1 MLLLLI
7 LAVSCLVTCT
17 MDGRYCSYER
27 EDGNTMQGLR
37 TVCSSL
43 CYCFPQQVEVNKSC
57 QDVDEEDFMM
67 RPNELMKVLCIRP
80 PRTPAMTPEETPA
93 MTPEET
99 PAMTPP
105 RTPEKTPN
113 QTPHETPDLTPYQT
127 PYQSPHQTPDLTPY
141 QTPYQSP
148 YQTPYETPDLT
159 PYQTCSATP
168 NATIFKTEEPSISF
182 MIIQEQPDRFFQYLY
197 IGLSLFAF
205 WIIITIIIICC
216 CCKKKK
222 QIESTTESSS
232 PEIIQLWHENQFPAT
247 ITVNEDSDPFAED
260 FVVSDDYFDAMD
272 QD

>member
-1 MLLLLI
+1 MFLLLLAFSVKYV
-7 LAVSCLVTCT
+7 LRSCGAGAYPPCRHTGYC
-17 MDGRYCSYER
+17 YCSDDCSGTTYGMPFLNDEFNDISGCYPGRICTEYEQCIPP
-27 EDGNTMQGLR
+27 TP
-37 TVCSSL
+37 T
-43 CYCFPQQVEVNKSC
+43 
-57 QDVDEEDFMM
+57 
-67 RPNELMKVLCIRP
+67 PNE
-80 PRTPAMTPEETPA
+80 
-93 MTPEET
+93 
-99 PAMTPP
+99 
-105 RTPEKTPN
+105 TPN
-113 QTPHETPDLTPYQT
+113 QTPHETPDIT
-127 PYQSPHQTPDLTPY
+127 PYQSPYQTPHETPDL
-141 QTPYQSP
+141 TPYQSP

-232 PEIIQLWHENQFPAT
+232 PEIIQLWPENHFPAT

-260 FVVSDDYFDAMD
+260 FVVSDSYFDAMD

>member
-67 RPNELMKVLCIRP
+67 RPNELMRVLCIRP
-80 PRTPAMTPEETPA
+80 PRSPPMTPEETPPR
-93 MTPEET
+93 TPE
-99 PAMTPP
+99 

-113 QTPHETPDLTPYQT
+113 QTPDLT

-141 QTPYQSP
+141 QTPHETP

-232 PEIIQLWHENQFPAT
+232 PEIIQLWPENHFPAT

-260 FVVSDDYFDAMD
+260 FVVSDSYFDAMD

>member
-1 MLLLLI
+1 
-7 LAVSCLVTCT
+7 
-17 MDGRYCSYER
+17 
-27 EDGNTMQGLR
+27 MQGLR

-93 MTPEET
+93 MTPY
-99 PAMTPP
+99 
-105 RTPEKTPN
+105 
-113 QTPHETPDLTPYQT
+113 QTPYETPDLTPYQT
-127 PYQSPHQTPDLTPY
+127 PYQSPH
-141 QTPYQSP
+141 
-148 YQTPYETPDLT
+148 QTPYETPDLT

-260 FVVSDDYFDAMD
+260 FVVSDSYFDAMD

>member
-93 MTPEET
+93 MTP
-99 PAMTPP
+99 
-105 RTPEKTPN
+105 
-113 QTPHETPDLTPYQT
+113 
-127 PYQSPHQTPDLTPY
+127 
-141 QTPYQSP
+141 
-148 YQTPYETPDLT
+148 YETPDLT

-232 PEIIQLWHENQFPAT
+232 PEIIQLWPENHFPAT

-260 FVVSDDYFDAMD
+260 FVVSDSYFDAMD